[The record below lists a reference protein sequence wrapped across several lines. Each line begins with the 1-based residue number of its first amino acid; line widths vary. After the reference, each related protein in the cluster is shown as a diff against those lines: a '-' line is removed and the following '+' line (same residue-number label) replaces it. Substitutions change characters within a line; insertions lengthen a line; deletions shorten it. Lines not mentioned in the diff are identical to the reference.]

1 MAAATQV
8 RLQSAHAH
16 ISRFGPE
23 FELLVEC
30 CKRSSQPDLLLLLT
44 PDLNWDRVLES
55 AQHHRVLP
63 ALCSALASQDLLPS
77 APRIRAHKHAWRIL
91 HFTVEL
97 TKIARFFEHR
107 GIPFLAHKGL
117 ALAQLLYGDPAMRQ
131 FGDLDLLVKP
141 QAVPRARA
149 ALMELGYE
157 PGLQLSS
164 RQEKSYLRSGYEY
177 VFGLKAER
185 NLVELQWRIIPR
197 FCSINFDIDALFSR
211 SIQIQLD
218 GLPLRTLGYDD
229 LMLVLCVH
237 AAKHEWAQ
245 LGMLRD
251 IATLA
256 QFDLD
261 WNWIMSEARRL
272 GILKILQVSLLAVR
286 ELFAIDLPAAAQSR
300 SLVRAVELADTV
312 MSKLQKNHEPITE
325 SLQYFRSQLQTRER
339 WRDQAR
345 FVWRLV
351 STPSV
356 EEWKAVRLPD
366 RFFALYRV
374 VRVARLLRRLSTW
387 EDSPKN

>member
-1 MAAATQV
+1 LAAATQAAATQV
-8 RLQSAHAH
+8 ELQSAPAPA
-16 ISRFGPE
+16 SRFGPE

-30 CKRSSQPDLLLLLT
+30 CKRTDQADSLPLLI

-63 ALCSALASQDLLPS
+63 ALCAALASRSLLPS
-77 APRIRAHKHAWRIL
+77 EIRIRAHKHAWRIL

-97 TKIARFFEHR
+97 TKIARGFEQG
-107 GIPFLAHKGL
+107 GIQFLSHKGL
-117 ALAQLLYGDPAMRQ
+117 ALAQGAYGDPAMRQ

-141 QAVPRARA
+141 QDVPRARA

-157 PGLQLSS
+157 PRLRLPP
-164 RQEKSYLRSGYEY
+164 RPEKSYLRSGYEY

-185 NLVELQWRIIPR
+185 NLVELQWRIVPR

-211 SIQIQLD
+211 SIQIELD

-229 LMLVLCVH
+229 QMLVLCVH

-261 WNWIMSEARRL
+261 WNWILTEARRL
-272 GILKILQVSLLAVR
+272 GILKILQVSLLAVH
-286 ELFAIDLPAAAQSR
+286 ELFAIDLPAAVQSR

-312 MSKLQKNHEPITE
+312 MSKLQKNHEPNTE
-325 SLQYFRSQLQTRER
+325 SVQYFRSQLQARER

-345 FVWRLV
+345 FVWRLAT
-351 STPSV
+351 TPGV
-356 EEWKAVRLPD
+356 EEWKAVRLPNQ
-366 RFFALYRV
+366 FFALYRG
-374 VRVARLLRRLSTW
+374 VRIARLARRFTT
-387 EDSPKN
+387 